1 MVSTRE
7 IAARQVL
14 DRLEKT
20 SQTLND
26 GLTPNAPTSIIDT
39 YRAQQTSHIKSK
51 EEKFYLDNLELSRR
65 IMEIDSEFY
74 GVSEVD
80 AHKLIDYMEQ
90 EDFDVIPEL
99 TLELKMKKKIYEEMV
114 DDTMER
120 DLSEFLSENDYR
132 RALIHGLKETKR
144 FARTLRYLELVI
156 KTIKNYELELQELA
170 EEEQY
175 PDFSA
180 TKPDFSYNFTNQN
193 NDVTSNSK
201 LR

>member
-1 MVSTRE
+1 MVSKRE
-7 IAARQVL
+7 IEARRIL

-39 YRAQQTSHIKSK
+39 YRAQQTSHVKSK
-51 EEKFYLDNLELSRR
+51 EERFYLDNLELSRR

-80 AHKLIDYMEQ
+80 AHKLLDYMEQ
-90 EDFDVIPEL
+90 EDFDVVPEL
-99 TLELKMKKKIYEEMV
+99 TLELQQKKKVYNEMV
-114 DDTMER
+114 NDTLDR
-120 DLSEFLSENDYR
+120 DLEEFLSADDYR

-156 KTIKNYELELQELA
+156 KTIKNYELELLELA

-180 TKPDFSYNFTNQN
+180 TKPDFSFNFTNQN
-193 NDVTSNSK
+193 NDTTSNSK
-201 LR
+201 VR